1 MITAIRELL
10 LVTQSSLDDIEQQS
24 QTQVEQS
31 ERSLVVLKQAQEKMM
46 LLVNAHCFHTPEE
59 EVWYFKEAAPA
70 LFSNLIYF
78 NQLYRFESRR
88 AIKGTELERKQLQ
101 DMLQHIEHFITVN
114 ADLYS
119 YYHSRG
125 NDFDELFF
133 TRAKPQLYLLEDDES
148 ILLDSRYCTA
158 AGFKMAKFTA
168 YERLQRYL
176 LPNTDGGV
184 GVAPEGKKVLWTDQ
198 KSALIELVYGLYA
211 TRSINNGKATLK
223 DIATILE
230 KAFHT
235 DLSNYYRAMQNMR
248 IRKIN
253 RTKFLDLLKE
263 NLEKLMDATDEMER

>member
-1 MITAIRELL
+1 M
-10 LVTQSSLDDIEQQS
+10 
-24 QTQVEQS
+24 
-31 ERSLVVLKQAQEKMM
+31 
-46 LLVNAHCFHTPEE
+46 EE

-70 LFSNLIYF
+70 LFSKLIYF

-88 AIKGTELERKQLQ
+88 ALKGTELERKQLQ
-101 DMLQHIEHFITVN
+101 DMLQHIENFITGN

-119 YYHSRG
+119 YYHSQG

-133 TRAKPQLYLLEDDES
+133 TRSRPQLYLLEDDES

-158 AGFKMAKFTA
+158 AGFKMAKFNA
-168 YERLQRYL
+168 YEQLQLYL
-176 LPNTDGGV
+176 LPTNGE
-184 GVAPEGKKVLWTDQ
+184 AEPKAGKKLLWTDQ
-198 KSALIELVYGLYA
+198 KSALIELVYSLYA
-211 TRSINNGKATLK
+211 TGSVDNGKATVK

-263 NLEKLMDATDEMER
+263 NLEKLMDATDEMGMG